1 MLELSELLAQLIIII
16 VAAKVC
22 GAIAS
27 RFGQPSVLGEII
39 AGILIGPA
47 VFGLVHTDGQ
57 DVIHLLSELGVIFLM
72 FFAGV
77 ETNLKDLTSSMKS
90 ALTVAVF
97 GVILPFIG
105 GYVVGVSF
113 GMDTLHAIFLGIV
126 LTATSV
132 SISVQTFREL
142 NYMGTREGATVLG
155 AAIADDIIG
164 LMILA
169 IMISMTVGN
178 GEPISIIVLKQ
189 VLFFIAIIVM
199 HKLLPRITKLIVR
212 IPIPDLAIVYGV
224 LLCFFYSWFAEFMGI
239 SNIIGAFFAGLALA
253 NNDILRENLEGKLL
267 PSVNVLLIPVF
278 FTSIGLAVSLDGL
291 REHLLLILVL
301 SIVAVA
307 TKIIG
312 AGFGARITGFDL
324 SSSLI
329 IGTAMISRGEV
340 ALITSSI
347 GLAAGL
353 FSQQYYTPMVIAIV
367 VSTLVTPPMLK
378 ALISKQQKG
387 AA

>member
-1 MLELSELLAQLIIII
+1 MVELGELLAQLMMII
-16 VAAKVC
+16 VAAKLC
-22 GAIAS
+22 GTIAS

-47 VFGLVHTDGQ
+47 VFGLVHTNGH
-57 DVIHLLSELGVIFLM
+57 DVLHLLSEIGVIFLM

-105 GYVVGVSF
+105 GYIVGVSF
-113 GMDTLHAIFLGIV
+113 GMDSLHAIFLGIV

-142 NYMGTREGATVLG
+142 HYMSTREGATVLG

-164 LMILA
+164 LIILA
-169 IMISMTVGN
+169 IMISMTVGSGN
-178 GEPISIIVLKQ
+178 PLSLIVLKQ
-189 VLFFIAIIVM
+189 VIFFVVIIAM
-199 HKLLPRITKLIVR
+199 HKLLPLLTKIIIR
-212 IPIPDLAIVYGV
+212 MPIPDMAIFYGV
-224 LLCFFYSWFAEFMGI
+224 ILCFLYSWFAEFMGI

-253 NNDILRENLEGKLL
+253 NNDLLRENLEGKLL
-267 PSVNVLLIPVF
+267 PSVNVIFIPIF
-278 FTSIGLAVSLDGL
+278 FASIGLAVSLDGL
-291 REHLLLILVL
+291 AEHLLLIIVL

-307 TKIIG
+307 TKVIG
-312 AGFGARITGFDL
+312 AGFGARITGFNM

-353 FSQQYYTPMVIAIV
+353 FSQEYYTPMVIAIV

-378 ALISKQQKG
+378 VLISKQQ
-387 AA
+387 AT

>member
-1 MLELSELLAQLIIII
+1 
-16 VAAKVC
+16 
-22 GAIAS
+22 
-27 RFGQPSVLGEII
+27 
-39 AGILIGPA
+39 
-47 VFGLVHTDGQ
+47 
-57 DVIHLLSELGVIFLM
+57 
-72 FFAGV
+72 
-77 ETNLKDLTSSMKS
+77 
-90 ALTVAVF
+90 
-97 GVILPFIG
+97 
-105 GYVVGVSF
+105 
-113 GMDTLHAIFLGIV
+113 MDTSHAIFLGIV

-155 AAIADDIIG
+155 DAIADDIMG
-164 LMILA
+164 LIILA

-178 GEPISIIVLKQ
+178 GEPSIIVLKQ
-189 VLFFIAIIVM
+189 VLFFITIIGM
-199 HKLLPRITKLIVR
+199 HKLLPRLTERIVP

-253 NNDILRENLEGKLL
+253 NNNILRENLEEKLL

-291 REHLLLILVL
+291 SEHLLLIVVL

-312 AGFGARITGFDL
+312 AGFGARMTGFDL

-347 GLAAGL
+347 ELAAGL

-367 VSTLVTPPMLK
+367 VSTLITPPMLK

>member
-1 MLELSELLAQLIIII
+1 MMELAELLVKLMIII

-22 GAIAS
+22 GTIAS
-27 RFGQPSVLGEII
+27 RLGQPSVLGEII

-47 VFGLVHTDGQ
+47 VFGLVHTDGH
-57 DVIHLLSELGVIFLM
+57 DIIHLFSELGVIFLM

-105 GYVVGVSF
+105 GYFVGTSF
-113 GMDTLHAIFLGIV
+113 GMDTTHAIFLGIV

-142 NYMGTREGATVLG
+142 NYMHTKESATVLG

-164 LMILA
+164 LIILA
-169 IMISMTVGN
+169 VMISMTVG
-178 GEPISIIVLKQ
+178 GDDPISIIVFKQ
-189 VLFFIAIIVM
+189 VIFFAVIIVM
-199 HKLLPRITKLIVR
+199 HLIIPKIAKTIARMR
-212 IPIPDLAIVYGV
+212 IPDMTIVFGV
-224 LLCFFYSWFAEFMGI
+224 VLCFLYAWFAEYMGI

-253 NNDILRENLEGKLL
+253 TNDTFREELEGKLL
-267 PSVNVLLIPVF
+267 PSINAIFIPVF
-278 FTSIGLAVSLDGL
+278 FTSIGLVVSFKGL
-291 REHLLLILVL
+291 GEHLLLIVVL

-307 TKIIG
+307 TKVIG
-312 AGFGARITGFDL
+312 AGFGARITGFNN
-324 SSSLI
+324 SSSLL

-347 GLAAGL
+347 GLSAGL
-353 FSQQYYTPMVIAIV
+353 FSEDYYTPMIIAVVI
-367 VSTLVTPPMLK
+367 STLVTPPMLK
-378 ALISKQQKG
+378 VLISKQQKT
-387 AA
+387 A

>member
-1 MLELSELLAQLIIII
+1 MMELAELLVKLMIII

-22 GAIAS
+22 GTIAS
-27 RFGQPSVLGEII
+27 RLGQPSVLGEII

-47 VFGLVHTDGQ
+47 VFGFVHTNGH
-57 DVIHLLSELGVIFLM
+57 DVIHLFSELGVIFLM

-105 GYVVGVSF
+105 GYIVGINF
-113 GMDTLHAIFLGIV
+113 GMDATHAVFLGIV

-142 NYMGTREGATVLG
+142 NYMHTKESATVLG

-164 LMILA
+164 LIILA
-169 IMISMTVGN
+169 VMISMTVG
-178 GEPISIIVLKQ
+178 GDDPISIIVLKQ
-189 VLFFIAIIVM
+189 VVFFAVIIVM
-199 HKLLPRITKLIVR
+199 HLLIPRIAGVIARMR
-212 IPIPDLAIVYGV
+212 IPDMTIVFGV
-224 LLCFFYSWFAEFMGI
+224 VLCFLYAWFAEYMGI

-253 NNDILRENLEGKLL
+253 TNDVFREDLEGKLL
-267 PSVNVLLIPVF
+267 PSINAIFIPVF
-278 FTSIGLAVSLDGL
+278 FTSIGLVVSFEGL
-291 REHLLLILVL
+291 GEHLLLIVVL
-301 SIVAVA
+301 SVVAVA
-307 TKIIG
+307 TKVIG
-312 AGFGARITGFDL
+312 AGFGARITGFNT
-324 SSSLI
+324 SSSLL

-347 GLAAGL
+347 GLSAGL
-353 FSQQYYTPMVIAIV
+353 FSEDYYTPMIIAVVI
-367 VSTLVTPPMLK
+367 STLVTPPMLK
-378 ALISKQQKG
+378 VLISKQQKT
-387 AA
+387 A